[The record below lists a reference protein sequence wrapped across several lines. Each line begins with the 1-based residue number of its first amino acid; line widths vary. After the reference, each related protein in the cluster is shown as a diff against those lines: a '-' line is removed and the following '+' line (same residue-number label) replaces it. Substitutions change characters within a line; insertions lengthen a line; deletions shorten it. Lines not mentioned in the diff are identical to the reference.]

1 MKPGFCFEQKGFV
14 EVSIQ
19 EEGNMD
25 WMETVSALALVM
37 FIIILLPAT
46 RDMMRNSSKGTSAD
60 WMGFVIPV
68 AVVLLFIMLLVK
80 LV

>member
-1 MKPGFCFEQKGFV
+1 
-14 EVSIQ
+14 
-19 EEGNMD
+19 MD
-25 WMETVSALALVM
+25 WMEIVSAFALVM

-60 WMGFVIPV
+60 WMSFVIPV
-68 AVVLLFIMLLVK
+68 VVIFLFIMLLVK